1 VLLCTLCTEFIKA
14 QILWRHSEIRRDRVR
29 NESCIKLW
37 VLLNGCDSLV
47 TKQGNE
53 RKIPAAEMNF
63 LRILTDELQKVG

>member
-1 VLLCTLCTEFIKA
+1 MAATE
-14 QILWRHSEIRRDRVR
+14 LRRERVR

-53 RKIPAAEMNF
+53 RKIATAEMNF
-63 LRILTDELQKVG
+63 LRILTDELQKIG